1 MKNRFLLTCCLI
13 LSLLLALLSAATQ
26 VSTVRAVLAAG
37 AVLTQAPFTPGEIY
51 SLHGAEVLA
60 DSTAY
65 LPLVVKNHPLVPTAP
80 VLDAISNADGDGSYT
95 ISWNSSAGA
104 TTYTLEEDD
113 NVGFS
118 NPTTV
123 YSGSSTSKNISGRD
137 VGTYSYRVRASNA
150 SASSDW
156 SNVVSVEV
164 TVPLPDCPQAG
175 IWRGTTS
182 QGMRISFVV
191 ENSPECQ
198 IESGSLV
205 VGWSTGWSAGCSG
218 DAWTRINIPID
229 IVEDKFDY
237 SDSSFNAKLD
247 ELHGTFTSSDI
258 ADGIF
263 QVEYTVYSPY
273 TKICSS
279 GVVGWEAQPFYGLD
293 GSVNAVH
300 IQPDDS
306 KILIGGTFR
315 YVNGVERSYLARLNS
330 DGSLDASFNAYVS
343 HSVDSIT
350 QQADGK
356 ILIGGY
362 FEYVNGVEHKSI
374 ARLNP
379 DGSLD
384 DSFNTNILFHPFEDS
399 LFSIDSIIV
408 LPDGDILVEGLF
420 NKVDGQERNYVAR
433 LNPDGSLDDSFNAN
447 VQWAEGLGAEIAVHE
462 DQIYIA
468 GVFDVGEEYFPPKLA
483 RVNQYGSLDG
493 SFTPYTYYSGLVGT
507 IVIQPDGKIII
518 SDGENILRLN
528 DDGTADTNFNAPI
541 TNDRPLTMS
550 IHTEGK
556 IVMGG
561 RFDSL
566 DGQPFPNICQLNSD
580 GTLNPAFK
588 PEPNSSVYALAIQPD
603 GKILVGGSFSEIG
616 GTVRYSIAR
625 LNPDGSIDTTFDPG
639 P

>member
-1 MKNRFLLTCCLI
+1 MESKNSIYRLGIVLSICLSM
-13 LSLLLALLSAATQ
+13 L
-26 VSTVRAVLAAG
+26 AG
-37 AVLTQAPFTPGEIY
+37 ASSLSQAHLNGE
-51 SLHGAEVLA
+51 GNV
-60 DSTAY
+60 Y
-65 LPLVVKNHPLVPTAP
+65 LPLIMNNFPITPLAP
-80 VLDAISNADGDGSYT
+80 VLNTIDNEDGNGSYT
-95 ISWNSSAGA
+95 VIWNSSEGA
-104 TTYTLEEDD
+104 TTYILQEDD
-113 NVGFS
+113 NAEFLS
-118 NPTTV
+118 PTDI
-123 YSGSSTSKNISGRD
+123 YEGSGTSMEITGMD
-137 VGTYSYRVRASNA
+137 IGTNYYRVKAFNSY
-150 SASSDW
+150 ASSGW
-156 SNVVSVEV
+156 SNIVSVAV
-164 TVPLPDCPQAG
+164 TEALPDCPQAG

-182 QGMRISFVV
+182 QGENISFVV

-237 SDSSFNAKLD
+237 SDSSINAKLD

-258 ADGIF
+258 ADGTF

-273 TKICSS
+273 TKTCSS

-315 YVNGVERSYLARLNS
+315 FVNGVERSYLARLNS
-330 DGSLDASFNAYVS
+330 DGSLDASYNAYVS
-343 HSVDSIT
+343 DSVDSIT

-356 ILIGGY
+356 ILVGGY
-362 FEYVNGVEHKSI
+362 FVYVNGVEHKSI
-374 ARLNP
+374 ARLNS

-384 DSFNTNILFHPFEDS
+384 DSFNTNISFHPFEES

-408 LPDGDILVEGLF
+408 LPDGDILVKGLF

-433 LNPDGSLDDSFNAN
+433 LSPDGSLDDSFNAN
-447 VQWAEGLGAEIAVHE
+447 VQWAGGLGAEIAVYE

-468 GVFDVGEEYFPPKLA
+468 GVFDAGEEYIPPKLA

-493 SFTPYTYYSGLVGT
+493 SFTPYIYMGAVGP

-528 DDGTADTNFNAPI
+528 DDGTTDTSFNAPI

-556 IVMGG
+556 IVVGG

-566 DGQPFPNICQLNSD
+566 DGQPFPHICQLNSD
-580 GTLNPAFK
+580 GTLNPVFK
-588 PEPNSSVYALAIQPD
+588 PEPNNTVFALAIQPD
-603 GKILVGGSFSEIG
+603 GKILVGGNFSEIAG
-616 GTVRYSIAR
+616 AVRYSIAR
-625 LNPDGSIDTTFDPG
+625 LNSDGSVDITFNPT